1 LAYAQDC
8 GPEGLNKTN
17 VVYLTLRIEGS
28 LDEQAREAVDALLV
42 HQRGRVVW
50 HTSAATGRS
59 YALLEVPA
67 LPDVTRIAAAGA
79 KVYQTPII
87 ALAVFPEVREAL
99 PALLEALGGS
109 GRPAAVLSCEPCSGG
124 VAIEWDPHRA
134 SAAVILGL
142 VDVELRRFNSGRT
155 AELLSPLPPESI
167 ARIAAD
173 GLEAP
178 QVAPD
183 RVLEMLLD
191 A

>member
-1 LAYAQDC
+1 M
-8 GPEGLNKTN
+8 ERLNKTN
-17 VVYLTLRIEGS
+17 VVYLTLRIDGR
-28 LDEQAREAVDALLV
+28 LDEGARKLIETLLV
-42 HQRGRVVW
+42 DQGGRAVW

-59 YALLEVPA
+59 YALLELAA
-67 LPDVTRIAAAGA
+67 LPDLAGIAAGA

-99 PALLEALGGS
+99 PSLLEALGGG
-109 GRPAAVLSCEPCSGG
+109 GRPAAILTCEPCSGG
-124 VAIEWDPHRA
+124 MVIEWDPQRT
-134 SAAVILGL
+134 SAGVVLGL

-155 AELLSPLPPESI
+155 AELLSPLPPASI

-178 QVAPD
+178 EIAPE

>member
-1 LAYAQDC
+1 M
-8 GPEGLNKTN
+8 ERLNKTN
-17 VVYLTLRIEGS
+17 VVYLTLRIDGSVGEG
-28 LDEQAREAVDALLV
+28 ARKAVDALLV
-42 HQRGRVVW
+42 DQGGRVVW
-50 HTSAATGRS
+50 RTSAATGRS
-59 YALLEVPA
+59 YALLELPA
-67 LPDVTRIAAAGA
+67 LPDATGVAAAGA

-99 PALLEALGGS
+99 PSLLDALGGT
-109 GRPAAVLSCEPCSGG
+109 GRPAAILTCEPCSGG
-124 VAIEWDPHRA
+124 LAIEWDPQRA
-134 SAAVILGL
+134 AAAVILGL

-155 AELLSPLPPESI
+155 AELLSPLPPESL

-178 QVAPD
+178 QIAPE

>member
-1 LAYAQDC
+1 M
-8 GPEGLNKTN
+8 ERLNKTN
-17 VVYLTLRIEGS
+17 VVYLTLRIDGRLNE
-28 LDEQAREAVDALLV
+28 EARKLVDALLLD
-42 HQRGRVVW
+42 HGGRAAW

-59 YALLEVPA
+59 YALLELPA
-67 LPDVTRIAAAGA
+67 LLPELTAIAADA

-99 PALLEALGGS
+99 PALLEALGGD
-109 GRPAAVLSCEPCSGG
+109 GGPAAILTCEPCSGG
-124 VAIEWDPHRA
+124 MVIEWDPQRT
-134 SAAVILGL
+134 SARVVLGL

-155 AELLSPLPPESI
+155 AELLSPLPPASI

-178 QVAPD
+178 QIAPE

>member
-1 LAYAQDC
+1 
-8 GPEGLNKTN
+8 
-17 VVYLTLRIEGS
+17 VVYRTLRIDGGA
-28 LDEQAREAVDALLV
+28 DEEARKAVDALLV
-42 HQRGRVVW
+42 NQGGRAIW

-59 YALLEVPA
+59 YALLELPA
-67 LPDVTRIAAAGA
+67 PPGVTEIAVAAA

-99 PALLEALGGS
+99 PSLLDALGGA
-109 GRPAAVLSCEPCSGG
+109 GRPAAIVTCEPCGG
-124 VAIEWDPHRA
+124 GLVIEWDPQRA
-134 SAAVILGL
+134 SPSVVLGL

-155 AELLSPLPPESI
+155 AELLSPLPPGSI

-178 QVAPD
+178 QITPE